1 MGLVLLMSIEPSTLA
16 RLHSL
21 RMAARSAPDWKEAFY
36 HLLTEIRSEFVFDNE
51 ALYLLDARRRNLE
64 VVHAR
69 AAGRGRS
76 HEADTNWGEA
86 LAGEVLAGSQT
97 IERLPSAS
105 PDADRLQRAYVV
117 GLPVIVAGRTEG
129 ALIFVRFGGPEFSD
143 THRQLAEWLADTV
156 GSLLESR
163 GLVAARAELEL
174 AQKQMRLQDDFV
186 SSISHELRTPLG
198 FIKGYTTSL
207 LRQDTTWDERT
218 TREFLSIIE
227 EETDR
232 LTQLIENMLE
242 SARLQ
247 SQTAR
252 FRVQPVQLDALVQ
265 DVIARV
271 RVRRPD
277 LELRAYIEDVP
288 PINADA
294 TRLVQVL
301 ENLFG
306 NALKYAPGSPLT
318 ARVGSDKRAVI
329 FSLKDEGP
337 GIAEEY
343 LPFLFERF
351 YRVQAEASVT
361 GTGLGLYICRQI
373 VLAHH
378 GKIWA
383 ESTLGQGATFFIE
396 FPLSPM

>member
-1 MGLVLLMSIEPSTLA
+1 MTIETSTLA
-16 RLHSL
+16 RLHAL
-21 RMAARSAPDWKEAFY
+21 RIAARSTSDWRTAFED
-36 HLLTEIRSEFVFDNE
+36 LLSGIRYEFVFDNE

-64 VVHAR
+64 VAHAR

-86 LAGEVLAGSQT
+86 LAGEVLARNQT
-97 IERLPSAS
+97 IERAPVTL
-105 PDADRLQRAYVV
+105 PDADRLQRSYVV
-117 GLPVIVAGRTEG
+117 GLPVMVAGRTEG
-129 ALIFVRFGGPEFSD
+129 ALIFVRFGGPEFSEA
-143 THRQLAEWLADTV
+143 HRLLAEWVADTA

-186 SSISHELRTPLG
+186 SNISHELRTPLG

-207 LRQDTTWDERT
+207 LRRDTTWDEGT
-218 TREFLSIIE
+218 QHEFLSIIE

-247 SQTAR
+247 SQTAK
-252 FRVQPVQLDALVQ
+252 FRLQPVQLDSLVQ
-265 DVIARV
+265 DMIGRLGL
-271 RVRRPD
+271 RHPD
-277 LELRAYIEDVP
+277 LVVHAHIEEVP
-288 PINADA
+288 PINGDSA
-294 TRLVQVL
+294 RLIQVL

-318 ARVGSDKRAVI
+318 VRVRSDNRAVT
-329 FSLKDEGP
+329 FSLQDAGP
-337 GIAEEY
+337 GIPEEY

-351 YRVQAEASVT
+351 YRVQAEASAT

-383 ESTLGQGATFFIE
+383 ESPLDQGATFLIE
-396 FPLSPM
+396 FPLQPT

>member
-1 MGLVLLMSIEPSTLA
+1 MDPMSIEPSTLA

-21 RMAARSAPDWKEAFY
+21 RIAARSSPDWKAALENV
-36 HLLTEIRSEFVFDNE
+36 LSEIRAEFVFDNE

-64 VVHAR
+64 VAHAR

-76 HEADTNWGEA
+76 QEADTNWGEA
-86 LAGEVLAGSQT
+86 LAGEVVAHNQT
-97 IERLPSAS
+97 ILRTPSTS
-105 PDADRLQRAYVV
+105 QHPDRLQRSFVL
-117 GLPVIVAGRTEG
+117 GLPVIVASRTEG
-129 ALIFVRFGGPEFSD
+129 ALVFVRFGGPEFSD
-143 THRQLAEWLADTV
+143 AHRLLAEWLADTV
-156 GSLLESR
+156 GSLIESR
-163 GLVAARAELEL
+163 LLLAARAELEL
-174 AQKQMRLQDDFV
+174 AQKQMRLQDDFISTV
-186 SSISHELRTPLG
+186 SHELRTPLG
-198 FIKGYTTSL
+198 FIKGYTSSL
-207 LRQDTTWDERT
+207 LRQDTTWDEGT

-247 SQTAR
+247 SQAAK
-252 FRVQPVQLDALVQ
+252 FRLQPVQLDALVR
-265 DVIARV
+265 DMVARV
-271 RVRRPD
+271 SVRNP
-277 LELRAYIEDVP
+277 ELKVHADIEDVP
-288 PINADA
+288 PINGDA

-306 NALKYAPGSPLT
+306 NAFKYAPGSPLT
-318 ARVGSDKRAVI
+318 VRVGSDRRAVL
-329 FSLKDEGP
+329 FSLQDEGP
-337 GIAEEY
+337 GIPEEY

-351 YRVQAEASVT
+351 YRVQMEASAT

-383 ESTLGQGATFFIE
+383 ESTLDHGATFFIE
-396 FPLSPM
+396 LPLPPT

>member
-1 MGLVLLMSIEPSTLA
+1 MAIEPSTLA
-16 RLHSL
+16 RLHAL
-21 RMAARSAPDWKEAFY
+21 RIAARSAPDWKTAFDN
-36 HLLTEIRSEFVFDNE
+36 LLAEIRAEFVFDNE
-51 ALYLLDARRRNLE
+51 ALYLLDAHRRNLE
-64 VVHAR
+64 VAHAR

-86 LAGEVLAGSQT
+86 LAGEVLAGNQT
-97 IERLPSAS
+97 IDRRPSGA
-105 PDADRLQRAYVV
+105 PNADRLQQSFVV

-163 GLVAARAELEL
+163 RLVAARAELEL

-186 SSISHELRTPLG
+186 SNISHELRTPLG

-207 LRQDTTWDERT
+207 LRQDTTWDENT

-232 LTQLIENMLE
+232 LAQLIENMLE

-247 SQTAR
+247 SQIAKFRMQPVHLDSLVQEMVAR
-252 FRVQPVQLDALVQ
+252 FRV
-265 DVIARV
+265 RH
-271 RVRRPD
+271 PD
-277 LELRAYIEDVP
+277 LVVHTEIREAP
-288 PINADA
+288 PINGDA
-294 TRLVQVL
+294 ARLVQVL

-306 NALKYAPGSPLT
+306 NALKYAPGSALT
-318 ARVGSDKRAVI
+318 VGVSSDQRAVL
-329 FSLKDEGP
+329 FSLQDEGP
-337 GIAEEY
+337 GIPEEY

-351 YRVQAEASVT
+351 YRVQGETSAT

-373 VLAHH
+373 VMAHH

-383 ESTLGQGATFFIE
+383 ESTLDRGATFYIE
-396 FPLSPM
+396 FPLPQT

>member
-1 MGLVLLMSIEPSTLA
+1 M
-16 RLHSL
+16 
-21 RMAARSAPDWKEAFY
+21 
-36 HLLTEIRSEFVFDNE
+36 
-51 ALYLLDARRRNLE
+51 
-64 VVHAR
+64 
-69 AAGRGRS
+69 
-76 HEADTNWGEA
+76 
-86 LAGEVLAGSQT
+86 
-97 IERLPSAS
+97 
-105 PDADRLQRAYVV
+105 
-117 GLPVIVAGRTEG
+117 AGRTEG

-143 THRQLAEWLADTV
+143 THRVLAEWLADTV

-163 GLVAARAELEL
+163 GLIAARAELEL

-186 SSISHELRTPLG
+186 STISHELRTPLG

-207 LRQDTTWDERT
+207 LRRDTTWDENT
-218 TREFLSIIE
+218 TREFLTIIE

-247 SQTAR
+247 SQTAK
-252 FRVQPVQLDALVQ
+252 FRLQPVQLDSLVQ
-265 DVIARV
+265 DTITRV
-271 RVRRPD
+271 RVRNPP
-277 LELRAYIEDVP
+277 LRLHAHIEDVP
-288 PINADA
+288 PINGDA

-306 NALKYAPGSPLT
+306 NALKYAPGSALT
-318 ARVGSDKRAVI
+318 VRVSSDRRAVL
-329 FSLKDEGP
+329 FSLQDEGP
-337 GIAEEY
+337 GIPEEY

-351 YRVQAEASVT
+351 YRVQAEASTT

-383 ESTLGQGATFFIE
+383 ESTLDQGATFFIE
-396 FPLSPM
+396 FPLPTYIDACPDMPEKTPAKRILIVDDEPRYLRLLEANLKTEGYRCQRPPTASRRWRSSPRSRPT

>member
-1 MGLVLLMSIEPSTLA
+1 MTIEPSTLS

-21 RMAARSAPDWKEAFY
+21 RIVARSAPNWKVALDD
-36 HLLTEIRSEFVFDNE
+36 LLTEIRSEFMFDNE

-64 VVHAR
+64 VTHAR

-76 HEADTNWGEA
+76 HEADVNWGEA
-86 LAGEVLAGSQT
+86 LAGEVLAGGKT
-97 IERLPSAS
+97 IERRPSTSA
-105 PDADRLQRAYVV
+105 DADRLQRSFVI

-143 THRQLAEWLADTV
+143 THRQLADWLADTV

-163 GLVAARAELEL
+163 GLLAARAELEL

-207 LRQDTTWDERT
+207 LRQDTTWDTKT

-247 SQTAR
+247 SQAAR
-252 FRVQPVQLDALVQ
+252 FRVQPLQLDALVQ
-265 DVIARV
+265 DVVARLRV
-271 RVRRPD
+271 RHPGLQVS
-277 LELRAYIEDVP
+277 EHIEDVP
-288 PINADA
+288 PINGDA

-318 ARVGSDKRAVI
+318 VSLHSDQRAVM
-329 FSLKDEGP
+329 FSLQDEGP
-337 GIAEEY
+337 GIPEEY

-351 YRVQAEASVT
+351 YRVQSEASVT

-383 ESTLGQGATFFIE
+383 ESTLGKGATFLME
-396 FPLSPM
+396 FPVPPT